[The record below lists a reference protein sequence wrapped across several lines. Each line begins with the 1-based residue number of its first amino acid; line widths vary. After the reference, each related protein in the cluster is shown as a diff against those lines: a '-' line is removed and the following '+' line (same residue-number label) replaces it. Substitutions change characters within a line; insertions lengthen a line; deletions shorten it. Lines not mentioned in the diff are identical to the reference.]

1 MTDDSCDP
9 SPETPADAARVEDEV
24 APETALVEVAPG
36 AALVFGS
43 IPTGLD
49 VLPVSLLKPAELERM
64 SIALN
69 TATGILNVGAQGLPA
84 LMNAKGLVRLA
95 PETLKAMQA
104 GAVPVKDGAYNLGV
118 LAGQNGKFATQVRW
132 MPAAG
137 ANAAGVVAAL
147 GPALAMLAIQAQL
160 NQLTGLVQK
169 NIELTSSVLKA
180 HRIEQWSELAAL
192 DEAVSGALREARDVG
207 SVTNLIWGNL
217 GGKEAELRK
226 TRKYF
231 VNMVSDHTR
240 TLATKERHTDRRD
253 HLRQHAAAI
262 LADVHGMLTAQN
274 AWYSYQALRAGHAH
288 RTAAVEPDDAKL
300 LAMIARD
307 APVEH
312 HKALDAAA
320 DLVDE
325 LLMEVNILAA
335 LDGKKTLP
343 FGKQKKA
350 ASEVAAMA
358 GALRDAVD
366 GLRHGLPRP
375 VKEELAI
382 PDVAAFAPDDEVP
395 DRLLEVLRWH
405 LTADEEL
412 LALGAAS
419 QQGWLWSGSVFAAV
433 TDRRLL
439 VANAGDIL
447 DKGVVEQSIPLEDVR
462 YVRYSAGTT
471 KESPRVEVFTP
482 SADVRLEFGS
492 WARSDKDRTPVEQIA
507 QLLAD
512 ASHTPEAEKAIV
524 SASKA
529 QAALEPGSAESPAL
543 DQEGLEHVDERDAGD
558 SG

>member
-1 MTDDSCDP
+1 MTNDSCDP
-9 SPETPADAARVEDEV
+9 PPPEAPADAPKIDHEV

-43 IPTGLD
+43 VPAGLD
-49 VLPVSLLKPAELERM
+49 ILPVSLLEPGELERV
-64 SIALN
+64 STALN

-84 LMNAKGLVRLA
+84 LLNAQGLVRLA

-104 GAVPVKDGAYNLGV
+104 GAVPVKDGAYNLGI
-118 LAGQNGKFATQVRW
+118 LAGQNGKFAAQIRW

-160 NQLTGLVQK
+160 NQLTGLVQT

-180 HRIEQWSELAAL
+180 HRIEHWSELAAL

-217 GGKEAELRK
+217 GAKEAELRK
-226 TRKYF
+226 TRNYF
-231 VNMVSDHTR
+231 FNMVVDHTR
-240 TLATKERHTDRRD
+240 TLAAKERHTDRRD
-253 HLRQHAAAI
+253 HLRQHASAV

-312 HKALDAAA
+312 RKALDAAA

-325 LLMEVNILAA
+325 LLKEVNILAA

-350 ASEVAAMA
+350 AGEVAAMA
-358 GALRDAVD
+358 GALRDAIDRLRD
-366 GLRHGLPRP
+366 GFPRP
-375 VKEELAI
+375 VREELAT

-395 DRLLEVLRWH
+395 EKLLKVLRWH
-405 LTADEEL
+405 LAADEEL
-412 LALGAAS
+412 RALGAAS
-419 QQGWLWSGSVFAAV
+419 QQGWLWSGSVFVAV
-433 TDRRLL
+433 TDQRLL
-439 VANAGDIL
+439 VANAGDLL
-447 DKGVVEQSIPLEDVR
+447 DKGVVQQTIPLEDVR
-462 YVRYSAGTT
+462 YVRYSAGTA

-482 SADVRLEFGS
+482 TADVRLEFGS
-492 WARSDKDRTPVEQIA
+492 WARTDEKRTPVEELAQI
-507 QLLAD
+507 LAD
-512 ASHTPEAEKAIV
+512 ASHTPEEEKAIV
-524 SASKA
+524 AVRKA
-529 QAALEPGSAESPAL
+529 QAVPDPAGEDRPVP
-543 DQEGLEHVDERDAGD
+543 DQERLD
-558 SG
+558 